1 MRKLK
6 YHIIGFG
13 VLAMLMFI
21 ACTILNIHSEKHNG
35 LTASDIT
42 AIGRRKAV
50 NKANDIKGK
59 SKYIKIMDFDA

>member
-6 YHIIGFG
+6 YHLIGFG
-13 VLAMLMFI
+13 MLAMLVFI
-21 ACTILNIHSEKHNG
+21 AGTILNIHSERHNG
-35 LTASDIT
+35 LTASDIA

-59 SKYIKIMDFDA
+59 SKYIKLMDFGV

>member
-6 YHIIGFG
+6 YHLIGFG
-13 VLAMLMFI
+13 MLAMLTFI

-35 LTASDIT
+35 LTASDIA

-50 NKANDIKGK
+50 NKANDIKEK
-59 SKYIKIMDFDA
+59 SKYIKIMDFEV

>member
-1 MRKLK
+1 
-6 YHIIGFG
+6 
-13 VLAMLMFI
+13 MFI

-35 LTASDIT
+35 LTASDIA

-59 SKYIKIMDFDA
+59 SKYIKLMDFDV

>member
-6 YHIIGFG
+6 YHLIGFG
-13 VLAMLMFI
+13 MLAILMLI
-21 ACTILNIHSEKHNG
+21 AGTILNIHSEKHNG
-35 LTASDIT
+35 LTASDIA

-59 SKYIKIMDFDA
+59 SKYIKLMDFNV

>member
-6 YHIIGFG
+6 YHLIVFG
-13 VLAMLMFI
+13 MLAMLMFV

-35 LTASDIT
+35 LTASDIA

-50 NKANDIKGK
+50 NKANDIKEK
-59 SKYIKIMDFDA
+59 SKYIKIMDFDV